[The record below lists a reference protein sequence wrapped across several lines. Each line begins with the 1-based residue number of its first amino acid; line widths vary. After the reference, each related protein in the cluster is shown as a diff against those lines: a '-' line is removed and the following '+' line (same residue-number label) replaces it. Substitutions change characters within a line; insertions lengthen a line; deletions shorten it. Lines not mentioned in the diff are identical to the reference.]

1 MPFSAWSQPVSGPP
15 LSRFRVGGQDTG
27 MPNAPLSPGD
37 QFGATVGVERHGN
50 AVVLR
55 VAGELD
61 LLTTPTLV
69 EACTQELR
77 KRPAVLVID
86 LTRVT
91 FLASVGMSAIVAAH
105 EEGGDH
111 TKVRVVGGTRDT
123 MRPIRVT
130 GLDNLLSVY
139 PELSAA
145 LEDA

>member
-1 MPFSAWSQPVSGPP
+1 MS
-15 LSRFRVGGQDTG
+15 
-27 MPNAPLSPGD
+27 NAPMTPGD
-37 QFGATVGVERHGN
+37 QFGVTVDVEQHGD

-61 LLTTPTLV
+61 LLTTPTLS

-77 KRPAVLVID
+77 KRPLVLVID
-86 LTRVT
+86 LTGVT

-105 EEGGDH
+105 EEGGDI
-111 TKVRVVGGTRDT
+111 TRVRVVGGTRDT

-139 PELSAA
+139 STLAAA
-145 LEDA
+145 LDDD